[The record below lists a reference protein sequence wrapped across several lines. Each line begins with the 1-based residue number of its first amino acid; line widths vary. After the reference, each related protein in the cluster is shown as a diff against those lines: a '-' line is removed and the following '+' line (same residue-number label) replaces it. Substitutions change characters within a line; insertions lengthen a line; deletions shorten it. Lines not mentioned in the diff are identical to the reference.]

1 MVAAFDQALSVA
13 PARSELR
20 RVRLNE
26 LGNGL
31 EPSWDRRP
39 QRRRPL
45 RSLAVLE
52 ITAVD
57 VNSYLLREGAS
68 LARAE
73 GLADRITFR
82 EDNAQALS
90 LPDNSVDVS
99 LSFTVM
105 EEVNADR
112 MLHEM
117 VRVTKPGGRVGV
129 VVRAADMEF
138 WTNLALR
145 PDLLAKIKSAPSAGA
160 ADLGCADASLY
171 QRFRAAGLH
180 DLKMGPQLATHQP
193 ADGVEFQRN
202 FSARI
207 LQGLAGA
214 EAEECRA
221 LLARAIGDGTFVWAD
236 PYHSAVGT
244 RD

>member
-1 MVAAFDQALSVA
+1 MGPPLTRAG
-13 PARSELR
+13 PAVLHHHSERAVPGLCDHAGGPHAR
-20 RVRLNE
+20 RVQR
-26 LGNGL
+26 GC
-31 EPSWDRRP
+31 PRTRRW
-39 QRRRPL
+39 
-45 RSLAVLE
+45 LARYTAGAHE

-57 VNSYLLREGAS
+57 VNSYLLREAAS

-82 EDNAQALS
+82 EDNAEALS

-105 EEVNADR
+105 EEVDADR

-129 VVRAADMEF
+129 VVRAADMEL

-180 DLKMGPQLATHQP
+180 DLKMGPQLATHRP

-207 LQGLAGA
+207 LQGLVGD

-221 LLARAIGDGTFVWAD
+221 LLARAIGDGE
-236 PYHSAVGT
+236 HSHRA
-244 RD
+244 